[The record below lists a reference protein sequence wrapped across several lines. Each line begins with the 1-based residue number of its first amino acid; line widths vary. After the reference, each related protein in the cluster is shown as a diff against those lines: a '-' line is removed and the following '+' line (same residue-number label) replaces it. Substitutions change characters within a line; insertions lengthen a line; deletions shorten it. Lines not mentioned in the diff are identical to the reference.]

1 MSQFQKLPG
10 ASQGRRRLLTILYL
24 LQGRFNDVESQLS
37 QNPVFHEPLAYFYL
51 RMARPEQALKK
62 FEDIL
67 AGAVD
72 EKSIS
77 GQVRALHAKGIAY
90 TQMKSYDTA
99 RRIADEIRVLIPLWM
114 QRKLL
119 RYHDHLMGMIE
130 FSRGNYSQSI
140 RFLSKAEE
148 SLYAPEDN
156 FPRIQPYFIY
166 TLAQAYY
173 KTSNL
178 QKAQEKFEKILSLH
192 YGRIDDGD
200 FYAWSFYWL
209 GKIFEQRSQRDKA
222 INHYEKFLH
231 LWEDADPGI
240 PGVEDAKSRL
250 AGLKK

>member
-1 MSQFQKLPG
+1 
-10 ASQGRRRLLTILYL
+10 
-24 LQGRFNDVESQLS
+24 
-37 QNPVFHEPLAYFYL
+37 
-51 RMARPEQALKK
+51 
-62 FEDIL
+62 
-67 AGAVD
+67 
-72 EKSIS
+72 
-77 GQVRALHAKGIAY
+77 
-90 TQMKSYDTA
+90 
-99 RRIADEIRVLIPLWM
+99 
-114 QRKLL
+114 
-119 RYHDHLMGMIE
+119 
-130 FSRGNYSQSI
+130 
-140 RFLSKAEE
+140 
-148 SLYAPEDN
+148 
-156 FPRIQPYFIY
+156 
-166 TLAQAYY
+166 LAQAYY